1 MKMKL
6 LLSAVGL
13 LWIIAGCNMVK
24 SMVKS
29 SIPYTADLTI
39 PASSEV
45 GVTRSVISTA
55 YSFDQNFAL
64 NGISIGKVS
73 EVSVISAKIEPT
85 TPADYNLGN
94 LAWAKIYVS
103 KADGKNEVLV
113 ASRTDI
119 SATTGNTLILDAIT
133 TQFLDQ
139 YVREKDI
146 RIRMAYQLRNK
157 LTTDVSV
164 HLVLGINAYPG
175 ERNYRE

>member
-1 MKMKL
+1 MKIKL
-6 LLSAVGL
+6 LLGAVGL

-39 PASSEV
+39 PVSSEV
-45 GVTRSVISTA
+45 GVAQSAIGTA
-55 YSFDQNFAL
+55 ASFDQNFSV
-64 NGISIGKVS
+64 NGIALGKVS
-73 EVSVISAKIEPT
+73 QVSLISAKMEST
-85 TPADYNLGN
+85 TPADYNLGH
-94 LAWAKIYVS
+94 LTWVKLYVS
-103 KADGKNEVLV
+103 KADGKNEVLI

-119 SATTGNTLILDAIT
+119 SATTGNTLILDAIS

-157 LTTDVSV
+157 PTTDVSV
-164 HLVLGINAYPG
+164 HLVLGMNAYPG
-175 ERNYRE
+175 ERN

>member
-1 MKMKL
+1 MKTRVL
-6 LLSAVGL
+6 IIIVAF
-13 LWIIAGCNMVK
+13 LWGCTGCNMVR

-29 SIPYTADLTI
+29 SIPYTASLTI

-45 GVTRSVISTA
+45 GTTNSTVGTA
-55 YSFDQNFAL
+55 ASFDRNFSV
-64 NGISIGKVS
+64 NGITLGKVS
-73 EVSVISAKIEPT
+73 EVSLISAKMEST

-94 LAWAKIYVS
+94 LTWVKLYAS
-103 KADGKNEVLV
+103 KADGKNEVLI

-119 SATTGNTLILDAIT
+119 AATTGNTLILDAIS

-157 LTTDVSV
+157 PTTDVSV
-164 HLVLGINAYPG
+164 HLVLGMNAYPG
-175 ERNYRE
+175 ERN